1 MHCSLDAV
9 GIQCVVMKNKQTN
22 KREQTKQKTKN
33 KQFIT
38 APFQKQTE
46 NYKMVGLFRLEGSQ
60 IVTLPNLLLK
70 AFTFPAADALASPQL
85 PPL

>member
-9 GIQCVVMKNKQTN
+9 GIQCVVMKNKQT
-22 KREQTKQKTKN
+22 KASRQKKPKN